1 MDIEPQDAIATREH
15 MGRTFYFCS
24 SNCAEQFDADPHRY
38 AQAAATLPAGSATTG
53 FNPELPLTRM
63 DLPVLGLQREQDG
76 RAVEAAVARLPGV
89 RSAHANAG
97 AGFVTVAYD
106 PQRTTTAA
114 LAQALRP
121 TGFRVGGA
129 QTRLGIAD
137 LRCAS
142 CVGFIEEDL
151 RATPGVLNAS
161 VNVGTQ
167 EATIA
172 YLPQQTTLAQLHDVI
187 QAWGYRVRPA
197 ASEAPLDRQEAE
209 HDREYRSLFRKFLF
223 AALISLPVLL
233 TAYPQFVPFV
243 RDWSMETLRLAWL
256 GAALLTLPVLAWSGG
271 HFFTGAWAALKHR
284 AANMNTLIALGT
296 GAAWLYSTIAIA
308 LPRLFPEG
316 TAEPFYDVV
325 AVVIALV
332 VLGQAL
338 ELRAKGRTSEA
349 IKKLMGLQA
358 KTARVIRAGQERDI
372 PVEEVLVGDVVQVR
386 PGEKVPV
393 DGVIL
398 EGSSAVDES
407 MLTGESLPV
416 SKAVDDEVIGA
427 TLNKTGAFKFRATK
441 VGKDTALAQIVKLVQ
456 DAQNSKAP
464 IARLADTISGYF
476 VPIVMILA
484 VLTFVAWFDFGPQP
498 QLVYALVT
506 SVTVLIIAC
515 PCALGLATPMSL
527 MVGIGKGAE
536 NGILIRSGEALQTA
550 QAIKTVVLDK
560 TGTITKGKPELT
572 DVIVASSKLQ
582 VEGSLEDN
590 LEPANLQPETI
601 LRLVASV
608 ERASEHPLAEA
619 IVEGAKARGLEL
631 GEPSAFEAVPGHG
644 VLAMVAGRQLA
655 IGNLKLMQ
663 RQGIALAEL
672 EHTAAELS
680 DQGKTPMYVA
690 VDGEAAG
697 LVAVADTV
705 KADSAEAIAALHR
718 MGIEVVMITGDN
730 RRTAD
735 AIARQVGVD
744 RVLAEVLPE
753 DKAAQIRALQA
764 ANSKHLSPPA
774 GAGRQIANGRR
785 QPSGGRRPGFEESR
799 RPSSILH
806 RPSSVVA
813 MVGDGINDAPALA
826 QADVGLAIGTG
837 TDVAIEASDITLIK
851 GSLRGVVTAI
861 EVSRATM
868 RNIKQ
873 NLVGAFIYNVLG
885 VPVAMGL
892 LYPFFGV
899 LLSPLIA
906 GAAMAF
912 SSVTVVSNANR
923 LRAFKPR

>member
-1 MDIEPQDAIATREH
+1 MVEDPICGMDIESQDAAASREH
-15 MGRTFYFCS
+15 MGQTFYFCS
-24 SNCAEQFDADPHRY
+24 PNCVAQFDADPHRY
-38 AQAAATLPAGSATTG
+38 TQAALAVAKASPLAGSATTG
-53 FNPELPLTRM
+53 FNPALPLARI
-63 DLPVLGLQREQDG
+63 DLPVLGLKREGDG
-76 RAVEAAVARLPGV
+76 RAVEAAVAGVPGV
-89 RSAHANAG
+89 RGAHANTG
-97 AGFVTVAYD
+97 SGVVTVEYD
-106 PQRTTTAA
+106 PQRATTAA
-114 LAQALRP
+114 LAAALRP
-121 TGFRVGGA
+121 AGFRAGGA
-129 QTRLGIAD
+129 QTRIGIES

-142 CVGFIEEDL
+142 CVGFIEADL
-151 RATPGVLNAS
+151 RATPGVLSAS

-172 YLPQQTTLAQLHDVI
+172 YLPQQTTLAQLRSVI
-187 QAWGYRVRPA
+187 QDWGYQARPA
-197 ASEAPLDRQEAE
+197 ASAEPVDKQEAE

-223 AALISLPVLL
+223 AALISVPVLI
-233 TAYPQFVPFV
+233 TAYPQFIPYV
-243 RDWSMETLRLAWL
+243 RDWSMATLRLAWL
-256 GAALLTLPVLAWSGG
+256 GAALLTLPVLFWSGG

-296 GAAWLYSTIAIA
+296 GAAWLYSTVAIA
-308 LPRLFPEG
+308 FPHLFPEG
-316 TAEPFYDVV
+316 MSEPFYDVV

-358 KTARVIRAGQERDI
+358 KTARVIRDGQELDI

-398 EGSSAVDES
+398 AGSSAVDES

-416 SKAVDDEVIGA
+416 SKGAGDEVIGA

-441 VGKDTALAQIVKLVQ
+441 VGKDTALAQIVKMVQ

-476 VPIVMILA
+476 VPVVMILA
-484 VLTFVAWFDFGPQP
+484 VLTFVAWFNFGPQP

-572 DVIVASSKLQ
+572 DVVIA
-582 VEGSLEDN
+582 GAW
-590 LEPANLQPETI
+590 PADDL
-601 LRLVASV
+601 LRLVAGV
-608 ERASEHPLAEA
+608 ELSSEHPLAEA
-619 IVEGAKARGLEL
+619 IVEGAKVRNLTL
-631 GEPSAFEAVPGHG
+631 TEPTAFEAVPGYG
-644 VLAMVAGRQLA
+644 VLATVEAHKLA

-663 RQGIALAEL
+663 REGIALGAL
-672 EHTAAELS
+672 EGQAAELA
-680 DQGKTPMYVA
+680 DQGKTPMYIA
-690 VDGEAAG
+690 VDGQAAG
-697 LVAVADTV
+697 IIAVADTV
-705 KADSAEAIAALHR
+705 KADSAEAIAALHL

-730 RRTAD
+730 RRTAE

-753 DKAAQIRALQA
+753 DKAHNVHLLQA
-764 ANSKHLSPPA
+764 EGKK
-774 GAGRQIANGRR
+774 
-785 QPSGGRRPGFEESR
+785 
-799 RPSSILH
+799 
-806 RPSSVVA
+806 VA

-873 NLVGAFIYNVLG
+873 NLVGAFIYNLLG
-885 VPVAMGL
+885 LPVAMGL
-892 LYPFFGV
+892 LYPFFGI

-923 LRAFKPR
+923 LRAFKPRFSAR

>member
-1 MDIEPQDAIATREH
+1 MVKDPVCGMEIEPGDAVATREH
-15 MGRTFYFCS
+15 MGQTFYFCS
-24 SNCAEQFDADPHRY
+24 NNCVVQFDTDPHRY
-38 AQAAATLPAGSATTG
+38 AQAALAAVDDALPAGSATTG
-53 FNPELPLTRM
+53 FNPDLPLARI
-63 DLPVLGLQREQDG
+63 DLPVLGLQREGDR
-76 RAVEAAVARLPGV
+76 RAVEAALTGVPGV
-89 RSAHANAG
+89 RSAHANTG
-97 AGFVTVAYD
+97 SGVVTVEYD
-106 PQRTTTAA
+106 PHRTTTAA
-114 LAQALRP
+114 LAAGLQPA
-121 TGFRVGGA
+121 GFRAGGA
-129 QTRLGIAD
+129 QTRIGVED

-142 CVGFIEEDL
+142 CVAFIENDL
-151 RATPGVLNAS
+151 RATPGVLGAS
-161 VNVGTQ
+161 VNAGTQ
-167 EATIA
+167 EATVA
-172 YLPQQTTLAQLHDVI
+172 YLPQQTTLAQLHEVI
-187 QAWGYRVRPA
+187 RDWGYRTRPA
-197 ASEAPLDRQEAE
+197 ASEEPVDKQEAE

-223 AALISLPVLL
+223 ATLISLPVLV
-233 TAYPQFVPFV
+233 TAYPQFIPFV

-256 GAALLTLPVLAWSGG
+256 GSALLTLPVLAWSGG

-296 GAAWLYSTIAIA
+296 GAAWLYSTFAV
-308 LPRLFPEG
+308 LFPHLFPEG
-316 TAEPFYDVV
+316 TGEPFYDVV

-338 ELRAKGRTSEA
+338 ELRAKGRTSQA

-358 KTARVIRAGQERDI
+358 KTARVIRDGEEIDI

-416 SKAVDDEVIGA
+416 SKGSGDEVIGA
-427 TLNKTGAFKFRATK
+427 TLNKTGAFRFRTTK
-441 VGKDTALAQIVKLVQ
+441 VGKDTALAQIVKMVQ

-476 VPIVMILA
+476 VPVVMILA
-484 VLTFVAWFDFGPQP
+484 VLTFVAWFNFGPQP

-550 QAIKTVVLDK
+550 QALKTVVLDK

-572 DVIVASSKLQ
+572 DVVLADSQWQIAD
-582 VEGSLEDN
+582 GS
-590 LEPANLQPETI
+590 QPSALGDQL

-608 ERASEHPLAEA
+608 ERSSEHPLAEA
-619 IVEGAKARGLEL
+619 IVEGSRARGLEL
-631 GEPSAFEAVPGHG
+631 AEPTVFEAVPGHG
-644 VLAMVAGRQLA
+644 VIATVEGRKLA

-663 RQGIALAEL
+663 RQDIALGTL
-672 EHTAAELS
+672 EGRAAELA
-680 DQGKTPMYVA
+680 DHGKTPMYVA
-690 VDGEAAG
+690 VDGQAAG
-697 LVAVADTV
+697 IVAVADTV

-730 RRTAD
+730 RRTAK
-735 AIARQVGVD
+735 AIASQVGVD

-753 DKAAQIRALQA
+753 DKAHNIRLLQA
-764 ANSKHLSPPA
+764 EGKK
-774 GAGRQIANGRR
+774 
-785 QPSGGRRPGFEESR
+785 
-799 RPSSILH
+799 
-806 RPSSVVA
+806 VA

-868 RNIKQ
+868 RNIEQ

-885 VPVAMGL
+885 LPVAMGL
-892 LYPFFGV
+892 LYPFFGI

-923 LRAFKPR
+923 LRAFRPRFNAR